1 MEVSTQLLAIIKYE
15 LSSLLKSIKSI
26 IIIIFFTLITFLTSK
41 FFAHNEFIMSQDHSD
56 SVYTSTI
63 KFLFFFLGFIF
74 IAAVSHDILN
84 KDIEMETIRFL
95 VAKTSR
101 LSIILGK
108 FFGVYIFWMLCL
120 SVCFFITFL
129 FSGKWPLYDYLSISI
144 FLFYAIAFTF
154 LLSITIPKPSL
165 TMLLGIILGF
175 IIPILGIV
183 ATFKSNIWY
192 LLPFKYILPYFYI
205 LKTGFF
211 MLIPLFIG
219 FLLISISLVMLKRKD
234 L

>member
-1 MEVSTQLLAIIKYE
+1 MFV
-15 LSSLLKSIKSI
+15 
-26 IIIIFFTLITFLTSK
+26 
-41 FFAHNEFIMSQDHSD
+41 
-56 SVYTSTI
+56 
-63 KFLFFFLGFIF
+63 
-74 IAAVSHDILN
+74 
-84 KDIEMETIRFL
+84 
-95 VAKTSR
+95 
-101 LSIILGK
+101 
-108 FFGVYIFWMLCL
+108 
-120 SVCFFITFL
+120 FFITFL

-183 ATFKSNIWY
+183 ATFKSSIWY